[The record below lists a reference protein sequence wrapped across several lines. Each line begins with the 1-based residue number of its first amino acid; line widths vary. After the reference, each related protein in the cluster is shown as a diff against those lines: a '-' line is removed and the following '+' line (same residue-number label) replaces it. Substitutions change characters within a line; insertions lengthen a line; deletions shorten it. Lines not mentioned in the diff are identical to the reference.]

1 MKKKQ
6 IGFSLLFVL
15 ALAGCKPAVTSS
27 AVSSET
33 PASSSAVVSSSTVPE
48 TLYTITKNVTGEGG
62 DITFSAASAAK
73 GTVITVTAVPETG
86 YALKTIDSMD
96 VTLTATEEGK
106 TYTFKMPDTDV
117 TVNASF
123 EKIVNKYSITKFQNF
138 SSYSATLKLI
148 TVGEKIA
155 EGANT
160 TAAFLI
166 ESYRGGLVGYVNDQ
180 KYDLVQDTSDTDLW
194 EFSFAMPSEDI
205 VLTLLA
211 PQEEESTGPL
221 YTLDV
226 DSHVKL
232 WGMESGKHY
241 SASATFYLA
250 NEAGYQPTV
259 TAYLT
264 DTPATAISFSFDS
277 SRGAY
282 MMSAY
287 DSDFNTITKP
297 ITIKVTAENV
307 GVKTI
312 TYAATDKLSADTSSL
327 PSSATPG
334 DVIRV
339 VADPIDGYYFEKA
352 TFSDATLTEQTSS
365 AFTFVMP
372 SADVTVTF
380 SIKEMG
386 EVVMNSADH
395 ILSYHLFDDYQMS
408 HEIDGYIP
416 GKTLYVKFTTDDEYR
431 VTALTDG
438 AGVNTFS
445 TFIANQFTG
454 YLSADTTGTLTLTP
468 TVSTH
473 YSVSFATVA
482 HVTFSLL
489 NESDANVYPGAVV
502 YFDVTVESGYKLT
515 SVGSVGSNVEVTSAW
530 GTTYQFT
537 SIAANV
543 TITATAEALVASTV
557 TFTSFSGC
565 TVQYVKNGDNNN
577 IGSLSASGD
586 TSFSCYVGDE
596 IRFIVTVPS
605 NHNTATLQVTAGSAT
620 AATDYAAEITAYANW
635 EKTITITDATES
647 IALSLGS
654 QTVRSG
660 TITYTS
666 DDASGTLSGTY
677 TVNNGST
684 ADLSTA
690 SGMNGLVAY
699 DHVDISLATPA
710 TGKNYA
716 LTLSYGDGIVDNL
729 YAGTDATA
737 FSFDVPDSDFTLAI
751 VCGENV

>member
-1 MKKKQ
+1 
-6 IGFSLLFVL
+6 
-15 ALAGCKPAVTSS
+15 
-27 AVSSET
+27 
-33 PASSSAVVSSSTVPE
+33 
-48 TLYTITKNVTGEGG
+48 
-62 DITFSAASAAK
+62 
-73 GTVITVTAVPETG
+73 
-86 YALKTIDSMD
+86 
-96 VTLTATEEGK
+96 
-106 TYTFKMPDTDV
+106 
-117 TVNASF
+117 
-123 EKIVNKYSITKFQNF
+123 
-138 SSYSATLKLI
+138 
-148 TVGEKIA
+148 
-155 EGANT
+155 
-160 TAAFLI
+160 
-166 ESYRGGLVGYVNDQ
+166 
-180 KYDLVQDTSDTDLW
+180 
-194 EFSFAMPSEDI
+194 
-205 VLTLLA
+205 
-211 PQEEESTGPL
+211 
-221 YTLDV
+221 
-226 DSHVKL
+226 
-232 WGMESGKHY
+232 
-241 SASATFYLA
+241 
-250 NEAGYQPTV
+250 
-259 TAYLT
+259 
-264 DTPATAISFSFDS
+264 
-277 SRGAY
+277 
-282 MMSAY
+282 
-287 DSDFNTITKP
+287 
-297 ITIKVTAENV
+297 
-307 GVKTI
+307 
-312 TYAATDKLSADTSSL
+312 
-327 PSSATPG
+327 
-334 DVIRV
+334 
-339 VADPIDGYYFEKA
+339 
-352 TFSDATLTEQTSS
+352 
-365 AFTFVMP
+365 
-372 SADVTVTF
+372 
-380 SIKEMG
+380 
-386 EVVMNSADH
+386 
-395 ILSYHLFDDYQMS
+395 
-408 HEIDGYIP
+408 
-416 GKTLYVKFTTDDEYR
+416 
-431 VTALTDG
+431 
-438 AGVNTFS
+438 
-445 TFIANQFTG
+445 
-454 YLSADTTGTLTLTP
+454 
-468 TVSTH
+468 
-473 YSVSFATVA
+473 VA